1 MSMWLDT
8 RTDGERTTT
17 EESRTRFDVID
28 PTTGEVVDPT
38 DPDALVDAYDRIDK
52 RCKVFNEAR
61 RRIAAAIAELTEGPK
76 KTRRVRGQRRV
87 AKVAMPDDYWNQS
100 ILKEAWHAYPDLRD
114 EFLAIERIRVK
125 KREWKKAEGT
135 SGPKDF
141 ETFKG
146 MVAQANVGP
155 SGAPRVSIER

>member
-1 MSMWLDT
+1 MWLDT
-8 RTDGERTTT
+8 RTDETRTEVERT
-17 EESRTRFDVID
+17 RADLID

-38 DPDALVDAYDRIDK
+38 DPDALVDAFERIEK
-52 RCKVFNEAR
+52 RCRVFNEAR
-61 RRIAAAIAELTEGPK
+61 RRMASALADLTEGDK
-76 KTRRVRGQRRV
+76 KTRRVRGQSRV
-87 AKVAMPDDYWNQS
+87 AKVTMPDDYWNQA
-100 ILKEAWHAYPDLRD
+100 ILKEAWHAYPALRD
-114 EFLAIERIRVK
+114 EVLSIDRIRVK

-146 MVAQANVGP
+146 MVAQANAGP